1 MFVGREREL
10 QILENLYQK
19 GAFEFVV
26 VYGRRRV
33 GKTTLLNEFI
43 KEKRAVFYSCLDSN
57 EKQNLELFSN
67 AVITAVTGAEARFS
81 FQSYQDA
88 MDYVLEQSVKERLV
102 LVIDEY
108 PYLANCYPGIS
119 SLLAAMIDHKFLQ
132 SKLMLILCGSSLS
145 FMENQVLGYQSP
157 LYGRR
162 TAQMKILPFQF
173 AECIKYYQNFDKQDL
188 ALAYG
193 VSGGIPLYM
202 SKINDSKSMKDNII
216 NNFFEISSYLYEEPE
231 NLIKQECREPM
242 QYNAIIR
249 SIATGSSKI
258 SEIAGTSGIG
268 DNSAVSNYISKLLSL
283 GIVEKE
289 YPYKTASTKKT
300 IYKLA
305 DSMFQFWYRFIPSN
319 RSLIERGAAER
330 VYQKIEEQ
338 IPAYMGF
345 VFEEMCK
352 QYLWK
357 ENLKGSSPIEFTDMG
372 RWWGTDKTTKSQTEI
387 DIIADSEQD
396 EAIFAECKWRNEDVG
411 QAELK
416 ALQHKSTL
424 FHYRR
429 KVLMLFSKTGYTEAC
444 KELAKELGEVY
455 LISYE
460 EMEF

>member
-1 MFVGREREL
+1 MFVGREKEL
-10 QILENLYQK
+10 QTLDRLYQK
-19 GAFEFVV
+19 GSFEFVV
-26 VYGRRRV
+26 IYGRRRV

-43 KEKRAVFYSCLDSN
+43 KDKKAIFYSCLDSN
-57 EKQNLELFSN
+57 EKQNLDLFSS
-67 AVITAVTGAEARFS
+67 AVVTAITGAEAKFS
-81 FQSYQDA
+81 FQSYQDVL
-88 MDYVLEQSVKERLV
+88 DYVLEHAAEERLI

-108 PYLANCYPGIS
+108 PYLANCYPGLS
-119 SLLAAMIDHKFLQ
+119 SLLAAMVDHKFLQ

-173 AECIKYYQNFDKQDL
+173 AECIRYYQNFDKQEL

-202 SKINDSKSMKDNII
+202 SKISDRKSMKENIK
-216 NNFFEISSYLYEEPE
+216 NNFFDISAYLYEEPE

-268 DNSAVSNYISKLLSL
+268 DNSTVSNYISKLLSL

-305 DSMFQFWYRFIPSN
+305 DTMFQFWYRFIPSN

-345 VFEEMCK
+345 VFEEICK

-357 ENLKGSSPIEFTDMG
+357 ENLNGSAPIDFTDMG
-372 RWWGTDKTTKSQTEI
+372 RWWGTDKMNKSQAEI
-387 DIIADSEQD
+387 DILADNEQD

-429 KVLMLFSKTGYTEAC
+429 KVLMLFSKTGFTDGC
-444 KELAKELGEVY
+444 MKLAKEMGDVH
-455 LISYE
+455 LIKYE